1 VIIISLFLISRFI
14 SSVRLKQSDSINKIF
29 IDSLILKYG
38 HDSMQLNQIEQQI
51 LLLLSQKIKIT
62 GNEIK
67 EMFDQNLNYS
77 HIMRSKK
84 QTIDN
89 LNFKLKTLT
98 KSEQNLI
105 TMVTSSIDKRIKEY
119 MLIEKFQIISDKSSV

>member
-1 VIIISLFLISRFI
+1 
-14 SSVRLKQSDSINKIF
+14 
-29 IDSLILKYG
+29 
-38 HDSMQLNQIEQQI
+38 MQLNPIEQQI

>member
-1 VIIISLFLISRFI
+1 M
-14 SSVRLKQSDSINKIF
+14 
-29 IDSLILKYG
+29 LKYG
-38 HDSMQLNQIEQQI
+38 NDFMQLNQIEQKI
-51 LLLLSQKIKIT
+51 LLLLCQKIRIS
-62 GNEIK
+62 GNQIK
-67 EMFDQNLNYS
+67 SMFDQNLNYS

-98 KSEQNLI
+98 KSEESLI
-105 TMVTSSIDKRIKEY
+105 TIVTSSVDKRIKEY